1 MGHELKK
8 VEKHW
13 TEANLFCN
21 DRPNETQL
29 VIHIALLTTA
39 CDVSTFTCYFCVMQ
53 MAEYIVSICWPWL
66 VVEIV
71 FEQESHCLLTKI
83 VPSYGIM
90 ALHSWN
96 YWFYVNTIIRH
107 VCETKTK
114 QKICWSKAWLNNF
127 FGPIS
132 TFFIF
137 IVDN

>member
-53 MAEYIVSICWPWL
+53 MAEYIVSIC
-66 VVEIV
+66 
-71 FEQESHCLLTKI
+71 
-83 VPSYGIM
+83 
-90 ALHSWN
+90 
-96 YWFYVNTIIRH
+96 
-107 VCETKTK
+107 
-114 QKICWSKAWLNNF
+114 
-127 FGPIS
+127 
-132 TFFIF
+132 
-137 IVDN
+137 